1 MPLASISENVL
12 RTAMW
17 CSFSFSG
24 WSQAGSDTRGGWQ
37 IWRHNSSYEAL
48 IVWLVKNTIFAST
61 TRLLACL
68 HIRDRPLE
76 KFWGRGGGDFQA
88 VWIFKANALILLG
101 VLTWCAWF
109 FVLFNFPLRAYVF
122 VLRPLLK
129 LSNGQSIIGLLAFIG
144 SVHSYILKNGPFA
157 AKPSHGVQK
166 HLAWT
171 QTTLETLKEFLRY
184 GTLLVFL
191 PHVFLHLCLIFF

>member
-1 MPLASISENVL
+1 MPVASTSENVL

-24 WSQAGSDTRGGWQ
+24 WSQAGSDARGGWK
-37 IWRHNSSYEAL
+37 IWSHNSSYEAL

-88 VWIFKANALILLG
+88 VWIFFGVNFFLLWIFKANALILLG
-101 VLTWCAWF
+101 VLTWCTWF
-109 FVLFNFPLRAYVF
+109 FFLFNFPLRAYVF
-122 VLRPLLK
+122 VLCPYL
-129 LSNGQSIIGLLAFIG
+129 N
-144 SVHSYILKNGPFA
+144 
-157 AKPSHGVQK
+157 
-166 HLAWT
+166 
-171 QTTLETLKEFLRY
+171 FLMVSQ
-184 GTLLVFL
+184 LLVF
-191 PHVFLHLCLIFF
+191 